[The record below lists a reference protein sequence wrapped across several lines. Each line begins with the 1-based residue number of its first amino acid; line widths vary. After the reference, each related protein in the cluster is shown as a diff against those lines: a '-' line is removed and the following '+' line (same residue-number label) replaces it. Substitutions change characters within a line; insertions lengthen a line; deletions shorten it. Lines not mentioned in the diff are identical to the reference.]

1 MGRTDDPLPAAQPVA
16 GQQMLLAGWMPGG
29 TNPRHPCDC
38 LVIID
43 LDSEDSP
50 GKWVQQTAYYDAGN
64 YYFDSVRSSK
74 IEMPILA
81 WMEIPAWERGD
92 NDD

>member
-1 MGRTDDPLPAAQPVA
+1 M
-16 GQQMLLAGWMPGG
+16 
-29 TNPRHPCDC
+29 
-38 LVIID
+38 IID
-43 LDSEDSP
+43 LGSEDSP
-50 GKWVQQTAYYDAGN
+50 GKWVRQTAYYKAGN